1 MIEMA
6 TGDTK
11 SIDYDERSVAFVDVL
26 GFTEL
31 VTRSESDSA
40 ARVKIG
46 KLLAINILFEKFVR
60 NFINSAEA
68 VFFSDS
74 FAISM
79 LSPEHRLFYLI
90 RETGMLCRYLL
101 LQGFA
106 CRGAITTG
114 PLYHRHRFIVG
125 PAFVDA
131 YRLERSVAIYPR
143 VIMDATTM
151 EYWKAEFRED
161 EIGHGPA
168 HSHLESLV
176 KRDRDGQYF
185 LDLFNPDWGPNFI
198 QWSDVIPSSDK
209 VPNDPAEFLKKTS
222 KSIGDNRAASAG
234 NVKVLAKYEWL
245 AAEWAE
251 HAAALQQN

>member
-176 KRDRDGQYF
+176 KRDRDGHYF
-185 LDLFNPDWGPNFI
+185 LDLFNPDWGRTLSNGATLYRR
-198 QWSDVIPSSDK
+198 VIRFQTIPPSSSK
-209 VPNDPAEFLKKTS
+209 KHRSRSGTIERQAPATLRCWQS
-222 KSIGDNRAASAG
+222 MNG
-234 NVKVLAKYEWL
+234 
-245 AAEWAE
+245 
-251 HAAALQQN
+251 